1 MSGAGWAALLATLI
15 VAVNLLCLAIAFRR
29 LRRPDR
35 RDALPDPL
43 PPVTIIRPLR
53 GIEAFSRETALS
65 GLELD
70 YPRYTTIFCVA
81 DAADP
86 IVPLV
91 EELIAR
97 FGAERVRLI
106 TGDVAVSANPKLN
119 NCVKGWDAAQTEW
132 VILAD
137 SNVLMPRDY
146 IQRMLAALRPDTGL
160 VCSTP
165 AGSRPQG
172 FWAEL
177 ECAFLNSFQA
187 RWQYAGEA
195 LGFGFAQG
203 KSMLWHKPFLDAQ
216 GGIAAL
222 GEEIA
227 EDAAATKLVRR
238 AGRHVHLVG
247 QPFEQP
253 LGPRSLQEVVQRQF
267 RWARLRRVTFLP
279 FFAPEILAGPLPA
292 LLLGALALPAF
303 GLSPWLA
310 PLLVL
315 LPWYAA
321 EAMLARGVGWHWSWR
336 MPLAL
341 LVRDIV
347 FPGIWAYAF
356 VAGEVSWRGNA
367 MKIRADG
374 TDELIGAPAGA
385 AGLPR
390 DGRS

>member
-310 PLLVL
+310 PPLVL

-321 EAMLARGVGWHWSWR
+321 EALLARGVGWHWSWR

>member
-35 RDALPDPL
+35 CDALPDPL

-86 IVPLV
+86 IIPLV

-203 KSMLWHKPFLDAQ
+203 KSMLWNKPFLDAQ

-385 AGLPR
+385 AAMPR
-390 DGRS
+390 DGRG

>member
-119 NCVKGWDAAQTEW
+119 NCVKGWDTAQTEW

-203 KSMLWHKPFLDAQ
+203 KSMLWNKPFLDAQ

-315 LPWYAA
+315 LPCYPA
-321 EAMLARGVGWHWSWR
+321 EALLARGVGWHWSWR

-367 MKIRADG
+367 MKIKADG

-390 DGRS
+390 DGRG

>member
-35 RDALPDPL
+35 HDALPDPL

-86 IVPLV
+86 IIPLV

-203 KSMLWHKPFLDAQ
+203 KSMLWNKPFLDAQ

-310 PLLVL
+310 PPLVL

-321 EAMLARGVGWHWSWR
+321 EALLARGVGWHWSWR

-374 TDELIGAPAGA
+374 TDELIGAPASA
-385 AGLPR
+385 AAVPR
-390 DGRS
+390 DGRG